1 MGTIYKD
8 GINYSGGG
16 NTNSVAL
23 TQAEYDAL
31 SEAEKNSDTVYF
43 ITDAGGSDNV
53 FYFIG
58 TNSGGVETYN
68 MTFAELKAMYDAKKL
83 GIFMGSGKNVFPFI
97 DFLYYSSAD
106 ADGERLVF
114 TVGSVNDLTR
124 IFTVRPDD
132 SVTFEFD
139 DTGWLTLSPGIIY
152 RKKNGVVYVNFR
164 CIIPDAFTSDE
175 WKVIATL
182 PEGFRITDD
191 YAIASAW
198 LENNASIVSTGS
210 TGEIGVW
217 GTMSG
222 TPANGRLRAQI
233 SFPV

>member
-16 NTNSVAL
+16 GNTNSVAI

-43 ITDAGGSDNV
+43 ITDAGGSDNI
-53 FYFIG
+53 FYFIQ
-58 TNSGGVETYN
+58 TSANTYN
-68 MTFAELKAMYDAKKL
+68 MTFAELKAMYDAKKV
-83 GIFMGSGKNVFPFI
+83 GVFMGTGKNILPFTAFI
-97 DFLYYSSAD
+97 YRD
-106 ADGERLVF
+106 ATSPDGERIEIIIENPLSIRYTIIVK
-114 TVGSVNDLTR
+114 
-124 IFTVRPDD
+124 PDN
-132 SVTFEFD
+132 SVTVEPS
-139 DTGWLTLSPGIIY
+139 DTNWLTLSPGITY

-198 LENNASIVSTGS
+198 LENNASIVPTGS
-210 TGEIGVW
+210 TGDIGVW